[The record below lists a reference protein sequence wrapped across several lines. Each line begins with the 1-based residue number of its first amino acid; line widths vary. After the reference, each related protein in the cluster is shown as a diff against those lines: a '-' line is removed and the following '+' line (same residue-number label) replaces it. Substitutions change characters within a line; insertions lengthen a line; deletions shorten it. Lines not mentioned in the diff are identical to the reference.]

1 MKSLS
6 SQFSTLTPV
15 LLLAWLLT
23 LMSLL
28 MAIPASQLQ
37 GIPLDSFTR
46 DPNSIAEVP
55 FYLGFF
61 SNIGIVLWS
70 AAVAVCFFAAW
81 RLRRTEEREK
91 LYFLVSS
98 SGITLLMT
106 FDDLFQIHELVLPV
120 HLGIPELVVYVIYMV
135 LFLAFLLRFGSTL
148 LNTDFLALGLAF
160 FFLGA
165 STLIDLFPLPLPKDT
180 FLEDAIKLLGTVTW
194 LVYFGRTADHMLDGK

>member
-28 MAIPASQLQ
+28 LVVPASQIG

-46 DPNSIAEVP
+46 DPNSFSNVP
-55 FYLGFF
+55 FYVGFF
-61 SNIGIVLWS
+61 SNVGVILWS
-70 AAVAVCFFAAW
+70 AAMAVCFFAAW
-81 RLRRTEEREK
+81 RLRAGAHREK
-91 LYFLVSS
+91 LYFLLSS
-98 SGITLLMT
+98 SAVTLLMT
-106 FDDLFQIHELVLPV
+106 FDDLFQLHEEVLPTY
-120 HLGIPELVVYVIYMV
+120 LGIPELLVYVIYMV
-135 LFLAFLLRFGSTL
+135 IFMTFLLRFGSTL
-148 LNTDFLALGLAF
+148 LNTDFAALGLAF

-180 FLEDAIKLLGTVTW
+180 FLEDAVKLLGTVTW
-194 LVYFGRTADHMLDGK
+194 LVYFGRTADNILDGK